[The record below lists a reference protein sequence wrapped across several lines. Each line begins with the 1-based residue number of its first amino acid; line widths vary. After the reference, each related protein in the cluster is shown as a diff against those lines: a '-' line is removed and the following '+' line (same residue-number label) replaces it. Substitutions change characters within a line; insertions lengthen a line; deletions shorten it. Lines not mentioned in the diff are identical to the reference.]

1 MPSSP
6 LPVAVTVTVSPAAAK
21 AFKDAAEPGSDVLR
35 LEVDASFKYDL
46 FFGPRED
53 GDIEV
58 ASNGIVLHVAGAS
71 AGRAHGI
78 TIDYVMS
85 GSGMAFRIENPNE
98 PPRVK
103 GISPKEL
110 QALMDIGEVELFDVR
125 PDEERALASIAQ
137 ARSLDARGQAY
148 LRALEKDTPV
158 ALHCHHG
165 VRSRA
170 AAEQLLREGFTKVY
184 NLEGGIEAWS
194 CDVDPSV
201 PRY

>member
-6 LPVAVTVTVSPAAAK
+6 PQVAVTVTVSPAAAK
-21 AFKDAAEPGSDVLR
+21 ALKDAAEPGSDVLR

-46 FFGPRED
+46 FFGAKEE
-53 GDIEV
+53 GDV
-58 ASNGIVLHVAGAS
+58 AVTSNGVVLHVARDS

-78 TIDYVMS
+78 TIDYVVS
-85 GSGMAFRIENPNE
+85 GGGMAFRIQNPNE

-103 GISPKEL
+103 GLSPREL
-110 QALMDIGEVELFDVR
+110 KSLMDMGEVELFDVR
-125 PDEERALASIAQ
+125 PDAERALASIAH
-137 ARSLDARGQAY
+137 ARSLDERGQSY
-148 LRALEKDTPV
+148 LRGLTKDTPV

-170 AAEQLLREGFTKVY
+170 VAEQLLREGFTRVY

-194 CDVDPSV
+194 RDVDPSV